1 MTLMLTRGLVTG
13 VVIQVKML
21 YSLIAGH
28 PVLIVVN
35 LMSLRDYD
43 PIPDLEDLNEIDR
56 TLEPDDG
63 CEED

>member
-1 MTLMLTRGLVTG
+1 
-13 VVIQVKML
+13 ML